1 MKANRNLKDS
11 VFSAY
16 FSENNARLVELFNAL
31 EGTAYPP
38 DTPVELNTLTDVLW
52 MDRINDLSF
61 VLNGQLLV
69 LLEHQST
76 INHNMALRS
85 LLYCARLYEKLLPR
99 DAVYRT
105 AQAKVPNPR
114 FIVLYNGQASCPEH
128 YTEYLTDAFL
138 VQEENPVVN
147 VRVEVYNVNYTDNAV
162 VQSALIERSQSLK
175 EYSQFIYQL
184 QQGKR
189 KGQPLE
195 EALCNAMDYCIE
207 NDIMR
212 GFLETHGSEVRNMLY
227 TEWNMEEACRIAC
240 EEASEKAR
248 EKALVEGR
256 MEGLMEGRIEGEKR
270 ERLKNIRLLKD
281 VLSPEVIAEKFG
293 LSLSEVLDILEIEPV
308 PKQS

>member
-1 MKANRNLKDS
+1 M
-11 VFSAY
+11 
-16 FSENNARLVELFNAL
+16 
-31 EGTAYPP
+31 
-38 DTPVELNTLTDVLW
+38 
-52 MDRINDLSF
+52 
-61 VLNGQLLV
+61 
-69 LLEHQST
+69 
-76 INHNMALRS
+76 
-85 LLYCARLYEKLLPR
+85 
-99 DAVYRT
+99 
-105 AQAKVPNPR
+105 
-114 FIVLYNGQASCPEH
+114 
-128 YTEYLTDAFL
+128 
-138 VQEENPVVN
+138 VN

-240 EEASEKAR
+240 EE
-248 EKALVEGR
+248 GR
-256 MEGLMEGRIEGEKR
+256 MEGRIEGEKR

>member
-1 MKANRNLKDS
+1 M
-11 VFSAY
+11 
-16 FSENNARLVELFNAL
+16 
-31 EGTAYPP
+31 
-38 DTPVELNTLTDVLW
+38 
-52 MDRINDLSF
+52 
-61 VLNGQLLV
+61 
-69 LLEHQST
+69 
-76 INHNMALRS
+76 
-85 LLYCARLYEKLLPR
+85 
-99 DAVYRT
+99 
-105 AQAKVPNPR
+105 
-114 FIVLYNGQASCPEH
+114 
-128 YTEYLTDAFL
+128 
-138 VQEENPVVN
+138 VN
-147 VRVEVYNVNYTDNAV
+147 VRVEVYSVNYTDNAV

-212 GFLETHGSEVRNMLY
+212 GFLETHGSEVRHMLY

-256 MEGLMEGRIEGEKR
+256 MEGRIEGEKR

>member
-1 MKANRNLKDS
+1 M
-11 VFSAY
+11 
-16 FSENNARLVELFNAL
+16 
-31 EGTAYPP
+31 
-38 DTPVELNTLTDVLW
+38 
-52 MDRINDLSF
+52 
-61 VLNGQLLV
+61 
-69 LLEHQST
+69 
-76 INHNMALRS
+76 
-85 LLYCARLYEKLLPR
+85 
-99 DAVYRT
+99 
-105 AQAKVPNPR
+105 
-114 FIVLYNGQASCPEH
+114 
-128 YTEYLTDAFL
+128 
-138 VQEENPVVN
+138 VN

-240 EEASEKAR
+240 EE
-248 EKALVEGR
+248 GC
-256 MEGLMEGRIEGEKR
+256 MEGRIEGEKR